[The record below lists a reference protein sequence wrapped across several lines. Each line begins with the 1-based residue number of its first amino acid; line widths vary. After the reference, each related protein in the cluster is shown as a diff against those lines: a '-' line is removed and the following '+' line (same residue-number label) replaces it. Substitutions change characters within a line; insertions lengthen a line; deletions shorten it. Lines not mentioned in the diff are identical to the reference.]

1 MNSKK
6 QLFRMSRKVV
16 LTIAFGTSA
25 VLLGAGALVFASV
38 AQGDDD
44 DTDLRV
50 GHDLTTFVVEVKQ
63 HIASNRQNDID
74 PAEGDLVFTRGDT
87 YVVDGTIYPDKS
99 IPGGHGGEPLPNAPK
114 LGKYTL
120 RGVITTEFD
129 QFQLAV
135 GGARN
140 VESTFAF
147 ATELFAFQDGSTIL
161 TDGLWPNAYFSVHR
175 VVLGGTGRFRDVVG
189 EVLDENIGEGT
200 DGFCNTRLTFKIRKA
215 ATGGGRDR

>member
-16 LTIAFGTSA
+16 LTIAFGASA
-25 VLLGAGALVFASV
+25 VLLGAGALVFTSV
-38 AQGDDD
+38 AQADDD
-44 DTDLRV
+44 EADLRV
-50 GHDLTTFVVEVKQ
+50 GHDLTTFVVEIKQ
-63 HIASNRQNDID
+63 HKASSRQNDID
-74 PAEGDLVFTRGDT
+74 PAEGDLASTRGDT
-87 YVVDGTIYPDKS
+87 FVLDGTIYPDKS

-114 LGKYTL
+114 LGKMVQ
-120 RGVITTEFD
+120 RGVSTTGVD
-129 QFQLAV
+129 QFLLAI

-140 VESTFAF
+140 VESTIAF
-147 ATELFAFQDGSTIL
+147 ATELLTFQDGSTIL
-161 TDGLWPNAYFSVHR
+161 TDGLWPNAYFSVYR

-189 EVLDENIGEGT
+189 ELLDENIGEDT